1 MKERTRKSSGE
12 IGWGSWPAEFL
23 HENKLFL
30 KVNGVLLIL
39 KGFEHSTKEFGLYSL
54 MNHQRFLKRSS
65 ELMEE

>member
-1 MKERTRKSSGE
+1 MKERSRKSSGE

-30 KVNGVLLIL
+30 KVNGGLLIL
-39 KGFEHSTKEFGLYSL
+39 KGFEPSTKELGLYSL

-65 ELMEE
+65 EVM